1 LSHVKNNQPFRDLID
16 GCYLLGELSPRTS
29 DTILSFGELLSAF
42 IIAEALKQNGNN
54 SIYKRE
60 LIKTNNHFGKAIVN
74 FDVSNALITDFFAS
88 NENQVVVM
96 PGFIAASLDGITTLG
111 RGGSD
116 YSAAI
121 LAGALNA
128 TDLEIWTDVNGM
140 FTANPKL

>member
-1 LSHVKNNQPFRDLID
+1 
-16 GCYLLGELSPRTS
+16 
-29 DTILSFGELLSAF
+29 LSFGELLSAF

-96 PGFIAASLDGITTLG
+96 PGFIAASLDGSL
-111 RGGSD
+111 
-116 YSAAI
+116 
-121 LAGALNA
+121 L
-128 TDLEIWTDVNGM
+128 
-140 FTANPKL
+140 